1 MAMVCIFMVTQ
12 LIIESILLG
21 WPQASAVYPF
31 LMLGLSQVEE
41 PQPPLPSSSS
51 ERGTAAN
58 P

>member
-1 MAMVCIFMVTQ
+1 MAMVCIFTATQ

-58 P
+58 T